1 MPNVPRITSDNMDE
15 HISAKYTPLGDA
27 SQTLQ
32 VLIVGESQQ
41 GKSTLI
47 KQLNRYSD
55 QPDIEIGIGHG
66 NLACTKT
73 VGQYT
78 ITAKLTRHQ
87 LVNPDGRPIEGLDYA
102 ELCDLDRTEAKV
114 VPMSQQEPGQ
124 LLNFDFIDTPGL
136 DDSDGEDIELM
147 AAIIGHLGRL
157 SHINA
162 VIYVRNINKPFSK
175 SFQQFFSYIQRSLPS
190 LSAGLIIV
198 HTCFTVQKVAE
209 FLDDSKNLAELK
221 RDAFKAATN
230 LELMHFFMDNEP
242 SKYSPLAVLESLNSC
257 YKLLSHPSSQR
268 PLPIAGLRLLK
279 TANMANYDS
288 GVITTLMELKMKLQ
302 QEWNALNAQKSAKDQ
317 QVYSAQL
324 EITKLNKKL
333 AKSRDRLSRLE
344 SGPDVVLGSRAVAED
359 YSWVV
364 NFLLQAEFKLG
375 SRQVDYIAEC
385 PIAYVTKTAND
396 GSRWQDE
403 VLQSNVWSAV
413 ITSSSFRDLGGTATL
428 YASSKDKHWIEIKQ
442 LKERCAEYE
451 EQILYMQR
459 SLQGNSGDDV
469 QLKSVGDNVDRVGS
483 LVDTLKME
491 KFDIGLYNELRRFY
505 AGGHRPSRDEI
516 KEFVQVYDVDVA
528 KLIN

>member
-1 MPNVPRITSDNMDE
+1 MCKKVILKEEVMSGNMEDVPPQ
-15 HISAKYTPLGDA
+15 YTPLGDSLKA
-27 SQTLQ
+27 LE

-55 QPDIEIGIGHG
+55 QPNIDIGIGHG
-66 NLACTKT
+66 NLACTK
-73 VGQYT
+73 VVRQYT
-78 ITAKLTRHQ
+78 IATELTRHQ
-87 LVNPDGRPIEGLDYA
+87 LVSPDGRPIEGLDYT

-114 VPMSQQEPGQ
+114 VPIAQQQPGQ
-124 LLNFDFIDTPGL
+124 LLNFNFIDTPGL

-147 AAIIGHLGRL
+147 AAIIGRLGEI

-175 SFQQFFSYIQRSLPS
+175 SFKQFFSYIQRSLPS

-209 FLDDSKNLAELK
+209 FLDDSKNLAALK
-221 RDAFKAATN
+221 RDAFKAATS
-230 LELMHFFMDNEP
+230 LELMHFFMDSEP

-257 YKLLSHPSSQR
+257 YKLLSYLSSQR

-288 GVITTLMELKMKLQ
+288 QVIATLMELKLNLQ
-302 QEWNALNAQKSAKDQ
+302 QEWNAANAQKSANDQ
-317 QVYSAQL
+317 RIYSAQL
-324 EITKLNKKL
+324 EITKLNRKL

-344 SGPDVVLGSRAVAED
+344 SGPDIVLGSRAVAED
-359 YSWVV
+359 YSW
-364 NFLLQAEFKLG
+364 QAEVKLG

-385 PIAYVTKTAND
+385 PIAYVTKTANG
-396 GSRWQDE
+396 GSHWQDE
-403 VLQSNVWSAV
+403 VLQGNVWSAV

-428 YASSKDKHWIEIKQ
+428 YARSKDKHWIEIKQ
-442 LKERCAEYE
+442 LKERCVEYE
-451 EQILYMQR
+451 EQILYMER
-459 SLQGNSGDDV
+459 SLQGDGGDDV
-469 QLKSVGDNVDRVGS
+469 KLKVVGDNVDRVGS

-491 KFDIGLYNELRRFY
+491 KFDIGLYNDLRRFY
-505 AGGHRPSRDEI
+505 ANRHRPSRDEI
-516 KEFVQVYDVDVA
+516 KEFVQAYDKGVA